1 MELDKES
8 TWPTDVLAYLDRNH
22 ALFLGW
28 EDRRGGSG
36 PRTPAA
42 EFDRALDG
50 LRAVLNNHTLLGYHC
65 ARLTSDEIG
74 HISAKGMQLPNG
86 AMLRRRIQAVQAS
99 RLIEEADAREF
110 LQKSQAEGPNRA
122 NRIWFCFFPPFMA
135 GESGIESL
143 LRYWGGEALYNSHD
157 RHPERGPILSNLGV
171 PCLVEADVPIASL
184 RGPGFLDIKLVKQF
198 LAWRGLPTT
207 EPLQHEDNAIRCIPA
222 ENIRRIIQFPDP
234 EFVALTRCNTWRSPL
249 LVNHEPLPGRSTSE

>member
-157 RHPERGPILSNLGV
+157 RHPSEVQFCRISAFLVLLKQTFRSRACADLAFSTLNSSNN
-171 PCLVEADVPIASL
+171 S
-184 RGPGFLDIKLVKQF
+184 
-198 LAWRGLPTT
+198 WRGGVFRRLNRYSTKTTLYAASRPKIFGASFSFPTRNSS
-207 EPLQHEDNAIRCIPA
+207 H
-222 ENIRRIIQFPDP
+222 
-234 EFVALTRCNTWRSPL
+234 
-249 LVNHEPLPGRSTSE
+249 